1 MKLSFLLVPIAIAV
15 GATAAP
21 DNAGLRKQVTFDEI
35 KANFAQ
41 PDMLYAPFMFWFW
54 DAPIDKAQA
63 VEVAQK
69 LAAQRINPGYAHARH
84 SIATGAPSLP
94 VEDWLSPLWFDALS
108 DVVNVAEKSGTYF
121 SFCDEYWWPSGRA
134 GGKVLEAHPE
144 LRAVSLKWNTFDLAP
159 GQALEL
165 PASFFTVAAQ
175 HAAAWDA
182 NASALAAGPQLGTWI
197 WASARAGEK
206 QSVWFRKSF
215 ALPEDAKVKS
225 ARIKIAVDDE
235 YLLYCNDEFIGE
247 GNNWKLPDEFELI
260 AAVKPGR
267 NVISIEAFNAE
278 GNAGLIAGLVVE
290 LENGQLGRTLGTG
303 ADWLASDT
311 YTVGWNFPDFDDSAW
326 KPATVIG
333 GPEAEPWKL
342 GEHGAR
348 HVKATIKS
356 STLSVIGAGEPFTWT
371 SPADGY
377 WRVYSFNTYES
388 TGVDNSDVNY
398 LDNRLADAFIKIAYE
413 PYLEHFRDKLGNRM
427 SGVFMDNEGD
437 YGYKL
442 AWSDHLEAYYK
453 QKTGRD
459 IRLWM
464 PLMID
469 DDSEGVYAKARYD
482 WFDCVSDI
490 YARFFSTVNQWC
502 TDHGLYLTG
511 HLWEESLMLEA
522 VAVGD
527 VFQAQRAFSM
537 PGTDCLEQKALDPHD
552 FKEARSVAEF
562 EGRRLASEILGVAG
576 WDMTPVLMKKA
587 LNSVTA
593 WGVSHVIPHGLF
605 MTRNF
610 DGNYW
615 PPDWY
620 DENPYFRY
628 LHQWSDFARRASY
641 VNACGQYQPQVLL
654 YHPMDSIWA
663 LSADG
668 MFDPSEYGGVNEVGR
683 WFGEMAHHIDAVYTA
698 AINSFTEQGVDFLIA
713 DDEYLRKITVEGDKL
728 LLNGY
733 TFMCIMLPPVTVM
746 PLDVAA
752 KLVECAEKR
761 PVFAMGELPTGS
773 TDNGMNDPQM
783 TVLMVQLRQ
792 AEKFRSAQDR
802 LERGPFFESFTPAV
816 ELFQGEFPLLQRHI
830 QIDGRDF
837 FWLANNTSDYQNC
850 EAQIDG
856 IVGAACI
863 WDCETGQ
870 IGPVEVQTSE
880 ERQLTAK
887 DAQSRPLHVTRRRTR
902 LRLSFKPYEAYWLVI
917 DPQAQLTPE
926 QIEKAKEF
934 DEMGVLQVAKE
945 NNESTAAV
953 EVAGPWRVSIDAA
966 DQPRLPNPVEI
977 PDELKAGV
985 EKPLEDW
992 KALGIDTF
1000 SGYVDYSAT
1009 FEFNGDTAGTRL
1021 DLGNVMHMAE
1031 VWLNGQPLGA
1041 KLWPPYVWDV
1051 AEVIKPGSNSIKI
1064 KVGNLID
1071 KNLGGK
1077 SQSGLFG
1084 PVRVTYKKPR
1094 ESAVAVPGGAPPK
1107 LRPYTG
1113 PPVDKKATAEEALKA
1128 WKGRVKASD
1137 SLGRRKLAPKRR
1149 EP

>member
-1 MKLSFLLVPIAIAV
+1 MKLAFLLLPLAVVV

-21 DNAGLRKQVTFDEI
+21 DHAGLRKQITFDEL

-41 PDMLYAPFMFWFW
+41 PDMIYAPFMFWFW

-63 VEVAQK
+63 VEIAQK
-69 LAAQRINPGYAHARH
+69 LAGQRINPGYAHARH

-94 VEDWLSPLWFDALS
+94 VEDWLSPQWFDALS
-108 DVVNVAEKSGTYF
+108 DVVNIAERNDAYF

-144 LRAVSLKWNTFDLAP
+144 LRAVSLKWNTFDLAA
-159 GQALEL
+159 GQACEL

-182 NASALAAGPQLGTWI
+182 NAATLAAGPQFGKGI
-197 WASARAGEK
+197 WASVPEEK

-215 ALPEDAKVKS
+215 SLPKDAKIKS
-225 ARIKIAVDDE
+225 ARIKIAANDE

-267 NVISIEAFNAE
+267 NVVSIEAFNAE
-278 GNAGLIAGLVVE
+278 GDAGLIAGLTVE
-290 LENGQLGRTLGTG
+290 CDNGQLCLTLGTD

-311 YTVGWNFPDFDDSAW
+311 YTVGWNFPDFDDTAW

-333 GPEAEPWKL
+333 GPETAPWKL
-342 GEHGAR
+342 SERGAR

-356 STLSVIGAGEPFTWT
+356 ATLNLIGAGEPFTWT
-371 SPADGY
+371 APADGY
-377 WRVYSFNTYES
+377 WRVYSFNQYES
-388 TGVDNSDVNY
+388 TGIDNSDVNY

-427 SGVFMDNEGD
+427 PGVFMDNEGD

-442 AWSDHLEAYYK
+442 AWSDHLEEYYK

-459 IRLWM
+459 IRQWM

-469 DDSEGVYAKARYD
+469 DDAEGVYAKARYD
-482 WFDCVSDI
+482 WFDAVSDI
-490 YARFFSTVNQWC
+490 YAEFFSKINQWC

-537 PGTDCLEQKALDPHD
+537 PGTDCLEQKALDPRD
-552 FKEARSVAEF
+552 FKEVQSVAEF
-562 EGRRLASEILGVAG
+562 EGRRLSSEVLGVAG

-593 WGVSHVIPHGLF
+593 WGVSHIIPHGVF

-628 LHQWSDFARRASY
+628 LHQWNDFARRASY
-641 VNACGQYQPQVLL
+641 VNACGNCQPQLLL

-683 WFGEMAHHIDAVYTA
+683 WFGETAHHIDAVYTA
-698 AINSFTEQGVDFLIA
+698 AINHLTERGIDFLIA
-713 DDEYLRKITVEGDKL
+713 DDEYLRKTTIEGKNL
-728 LLNGY
+728 LLNEH
-733 TFMCIMLPPVTVM
+733 TFLGVVLPPVTVM

-752 KLVECAEKR
+752 KLVEFANTGA
-761 PVFAMGELPTGS
+761 VFSLGELPTGS
-773 TDNGMNDPQM
+773 TDNGMNDPKM
-783 TVLMVQLRQ
+783 SALMDRLKS
-792 AEKFRSAQDR
+792 AKGFRSAQDASGR
-802 LERGPFFESFTPAV
+802 PYEFLSPAV
-816 ELFQGEFPLLQRHI
+816 TIQQGEFPLLERHI
-830 QIDGRDF
+830 KIDGRDF
-837 FWLANNTSDYQNC
+837 FWLANNTNDYQNC
-850 EAQIDG
+850 DAQIWDVAG
-856 IVGAACI
+856 VASI

-870 IGPVEVQTSE
+870 IRSVEVQASE
-880 ERQLTAK
+880 ERQFKGKEPGTMPLVRRLTE
-887 DAQSRPLHVTRRRTR
+887 V
-902 LRLSFKPYEAYWLVI
+902 RLSFKPYEAYWLVI
-917 DPQAQLTPE
+917 DPQAQLTQE
-926 QIEKAKEF
+926 QIEKAKQFVEA
-934 DEMGVLQVAKE
+934 GVLQVAKKDK
-945 NNESTAAV
+945 ESTAAV
-953 EVAGPWRVSIDAA
+953 EVPGPWRVSIDRA
-966 DQPRLPNPVEI
+966 DQPRPPNPGEI
-977 PDELKAGV
+977 PDELKAGA

-992 KALGIDTF
+992 NAWGIPTF
-1000 SGYVDYSAT
+1000 SGFVDYAAT
-1009 FEFNGDTAGTRL
+1009 FEFSGDIATARL

-1031 VWLNGQPLGA
+1031 VWLNGRPLGA

-1051 AEVIKPGSNSIKI
+1051 SKLVKPGSNSIKI

-1071 KNLGGK
+1071 KDLGGK

-1084 PVRVTYKKPR
+1084 PVRVTYKKPQ
-1094 ESAVAVPGGAPPK
+1094 EPGPADNA
-1107 LRPYTG
+1107 RAM
-1113 PPVDKKATAEEALKA
+1113 PVNKPASAEEALKA
-1128 WKGRVKASD
+1128 WRGRVKASD
-1137 SLGRRKLAPKRR
+1137 SLGRRKLAPKQR